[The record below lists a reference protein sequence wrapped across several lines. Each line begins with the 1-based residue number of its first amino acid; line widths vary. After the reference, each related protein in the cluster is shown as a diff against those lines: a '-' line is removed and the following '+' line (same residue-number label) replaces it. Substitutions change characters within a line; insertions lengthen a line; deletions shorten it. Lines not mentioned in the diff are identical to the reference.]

1 MLRYDAE
8 EKNYSNTKIEAENKL
23 VKAEDTLENNKK
35 AKSMEI
41 AKLTAQLRKTE
52 MSISSLEKEIDQKV
66 ILARFIKIKPFISP
80 EPGKQGTSNNV

>member
-41 AKLTAQLRKTE
+41 ARLTAQLRKTE

-66 ILARFIKIKPFISP
+66 ISKHDS
-80 EPGKQGTSNNV
+80 